1 MKLQLEKQIKE
12 LLKVRYPNERQEIL
26 DARFLGMAQAML
38 TDEQAETMIS
48 YLEKWIGEKNV

>member
-12 LLKVRYPNERQEIL
+12 LLKERYPSEREEIL
-26 DARFLGMAQAML
+26 NARFLGMAQAML

-48 YLEKWIGEKNV
+48 YIQKWIEEAK